1 MPFAAGD
8 DKSDWSWVTFL
19 PTSRARYTLK
29 PDTVDGQLKRIAFS
43 PNSVA
48 IPALM
53 PVWESYSWCSVRR
66 INIPT
71 HPNVFRDRRQSKV
84 GDTKLRL
91 QSGLADDQR
100 RQSFDTFPVFK
111 THGHVGAFFEVHDG
125 PDPIS

>member
-8 DKSDWSWVTFL
+8 DKSDWSWVAFL

-53 PVWESYSWCSVRR
+53 PFRKTYSWCSVRR
-66 INIPT
+66 INMAT
-71 HPNVFRDRRQSKV
+71 HPYVFRNRRQSKV

-91 QSGLADDQR
+91 QSGLTDNQR
-100 RQSFDTFPVFK
+100 
-111 THGHVGAFFEVHDG
+111 G
-125 PDPIS
+125 